1 MTTAPRDTQAG
12 SVAALLRD
20 RELRALTRDVM
31 APGATEPFGA
41 YLFTSD
47 EPGADLGRHVE
58 RSVFFQAFGDTPEVM
73 AGEYASWE
81 PTSFFICV
89 IDHLRAV
96 PAGMMRVIV
105 PSARG
110 LKTFEDIERIWGVSV
125 ETLARDTNITLD
137 PMNTWDIAT
146 LAIDPGYRT
155 GAVGGLVG
163 MGLYQ
168 TIALAAR
175 GFDVRWVVAVFDMPV
190 FKLLRLKLRMM
201 FEGFAGLEPMPYLG
215 SPASIPAWCDVL
227 AAERYLAE
235 RDPDL
240 HAIME
245 RGVGLEAGLR
255 RVDFEASEPFLAMV
269 TESRLRAVVP
279 QTPVSSR
286 RWVAKDATTSGN
298 RALPTGRE

>member
-1 MTTAPRDTQAG
+1 
-12 SVAALLRD
+12 
-20 RELRALTRDVM
+20 M
-31 APGATEPFGA
+31 APGASEPFGA
-41 YLFTSD
+41 YVFTSD
-47 EPGADLGRHVE
+47 EPGADLGRHIE
-58 RSVFFQAFGDTPEVM
+58 RSVFFETFGDTPEVLV
-73 AGEYASWE
+73 GEYGSWE

-89 IDHLRAV
+89 VDHLRAV

-110 LKTFEDIERIWGVSV
+110 LKTLNDIERIWGVPI
-125 ETLARDTNITLD
+125 ETLVRDTNIALD
-137 PMNTWDIAT
+137 PLNTWDIAT
-146 LAIDPGYRT
+146 LAIDQGYRT
-155 GAVGGLVG
+155 GAAGGLVG

-175 GFDVRWVVAVFDMPV
+175 GFDVRWVVAILDLPV

-201 FEGFAGLEPMPYLG
+201 FESFEGLEPLPYLG

-227 AAERYLAE
+227 AAERRLAE
-235 RDPDL
+235 CDPDL

-245 RGVGLEAGLR
+245 HGVGLEPGLR
-255 RVDFEASEPFLAMV
+255 RVDLEASEPFLAMV
-269 TESRLRAVVP
+269 TESRLRAIVP

-298 RALPTGRE
+298 RVLPTGRE